1 MPWVPLDTFYADD
14 PKIQQAG
21 EATPFA
27 LSVFPFLLAQA
38 KLRANGGSV
47 EITYRDV
54 AHKLFLN
61 SDEARKA
68 ILALTTAGALELGGE
83 DGVSAAVSFP
93 PAAWRRW
100 NESFRKQRSRE
111 QETA

>member
-54 AHKLFLN
+54 AHKLFLS

-68 ILALTTAGALELGGE
+68 IGALTAAGVLEL
-83 DGVSAAVSFP
+83 DDADDLSASVSFP
-93 PAAWRRW
+93 SAAWRRW
-100 NESFRKQRSRE
+100 NENFRKQQLRE
-111 QETA
+111 QRAA